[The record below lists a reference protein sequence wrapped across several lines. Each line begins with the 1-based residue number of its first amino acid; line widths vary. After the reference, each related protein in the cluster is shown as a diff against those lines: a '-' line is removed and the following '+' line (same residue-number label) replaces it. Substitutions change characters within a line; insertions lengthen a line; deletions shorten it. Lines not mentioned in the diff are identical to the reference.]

1 MPRGT
6 LLSSLVIASLAT
18 FASSADAEET
28 KLEGAD
34 GVPECRSFHAKNE
47 RELATWEKEQP
58 KTPYIYPRERTVLG
72 APWNR
77 LLGSLGGTAALLA
90 ATIVPH
96 VGAQMRGDEPAAFV
110 SWPWSLPFGPASTC
124 TRLQGSFT
132 VKDHQTHRALVE
144 PGFASSTRGLGVF
157 VRPGY
162 RFLLHPSDWVIGV
175 GGGIGSTI
183 EIAGQRE
190 PFRVSVSPEVLF
202 HFGHCCE
209 PGYFVLAFRYDRFL
223 GGDVK
228 NVLGGSLGFTY
239 F

>member
-1 MPRGT
+1 MPRGWVS
-6 LLSSLVIASLAT
+6 SSLVIASFLG
-18 FASSADAEET
+18 ASIARAEET

-34 GVPECRSFHAKNE
+34 GVPECRSFHARNE
-47 RELATWEKEQP
+47 RELAAWEKEQP
-58 KTPYIYPRERTVLG
+58 KTPYVYPRERTLLG

-77 LLGSLGGTAALLA
+77 FLEGIGGTAGLLA
-90 ATIVPH
+90 ASVVPH

-124 TRLQGSFT
+124 TRAQGTFT
-132 VKDHQTHRALVE
+132 VKDHQTHRVLVE

-162 RFLLHPSDWVIGV
+162 RFLLHPSDWVVGV

-209 PGYFVLAFRYDRFL
+209 PGYFVLSFRYDRFL
-223 GGDVK
+223 GGEVK